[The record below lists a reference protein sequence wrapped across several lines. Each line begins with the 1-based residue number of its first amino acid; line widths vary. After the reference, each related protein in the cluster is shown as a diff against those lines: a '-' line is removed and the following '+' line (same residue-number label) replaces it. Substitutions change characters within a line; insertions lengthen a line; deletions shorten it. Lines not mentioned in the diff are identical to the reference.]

1 MNTLKKIKANQKG
14 FTLVELIVVVA
25 ILGVLAAVAIPNYM
39 NYLYSS
45 RVNTDIDTARAL
57 INVARTMYMTSGTK
71 PADIDAVLTE
81 ADMTDSNAATG
92 GTLSEVFVLDVSDDN
107 EFKITYTPGDKANTY
122 GPSEDTITEHGDLPK
137 AEKGK
142 RSVTSGD

>member
-45 RVNTDIDTARAL
+45 RVNTDIDTARAVL
-57 INVARTMYMTSGTK
+57 NVARTMTMTSGTAPK
-71 PADIDAVLTE
+71 DVASVLEE
-81 ADMTDSNAATG
+81 ADMTEAVAATG
-92 GTLSEVFVLDVSDDN
+92 GKLSDVLALDFSDES
-107 EFKITYTPGDKANTY
+107 EFKATLTVGGKAGKY
-122 GPSEDTITEHGDLPK
+122 EPSSSEITEHGELPTAVK
-137 AEKGK
+137 KK
-142 RSVTSGD
+142 

>member
-45 RVNTDIDTARAL
+45 RVNTDIDTARAVL
-57 INVARTMYMTSGTK
+57 NVARTMTMTSGTVPK
-71 PADIDAVLTE
+71 DAAAVLGE
-81 ADMTDSNAATG
+81 ADMTDAVAATG
-92 GTLSEVFVLDVSDDN
+92 GKLSDVLALDLSDES
-107 EFKITYTPGDKANTY
+107 EFKATLNVGGKAGNY
-122 GPSEDTITEHGDLPK
+122 KPSSTEITEHGELPK
-137 AEKGK
+137 AVKQ
-142 RSVTSGD
+142 